1 MKDAKLSRI
10 NNYYKRYENMA
21 TPQSKNQS
29 FLTGV
34 NAEYIAHLH
43 TKYIQSP
50 QTVDASWREFF
61 ENLTDSDLDVLRE
74 MHGASWTPQENRVD
88 ARGFNATR
96 VAEQAQSMAMMPQ
109 MPSYFQ
115 IPQQSQGSNQDSA
128 TLQQAV
134 RDSIRAIQL
143 IRAYRVRGHLVADLD
158 PLGLRQHNIHPEL
171 DPGHYG
177 FTHKDY
183 DRMINLDGVLGME
196 QANLHDILSA
206 VKQIYCGKIGVEF
219 MHMSSPDE
227 KAWIQQR
234 IEEPLNQTDFT
245 PNGKRAI
252 LERLTAAETF
262 EQFLA
267 KKYPGTKKFG
277 IDGGEVLI
285 PAIEQIMKK
294 GGQLGLKE
302 MVIGMAHRGR
312 LNVLANVMG
321 KPFSAI
327 FAEFLGVKTQPDD
340 VLGSGDV
347 KYHLGTSAD
356 RDFDGNNIHLSLTA
370 NPSHLE
376 CVSPVCI
383 GKVRAKQYQ
392 RGDVDG
398 TQVMPILLHGD
409 AAFAGQGIVAETLM
423 ISELPG
429 YSVGGTMH
437 IVINNQIG
445 FTTTPQYSRSG
456 PYCTD
461 VAKLLSAPIFHVNG
475 DDAEAVIH
483 VARIA
488 TEFRQMFKKDV
499 VIDIT
504 CYRRF
509 GHNEGDEPSFT
520 QPVMYQAIR
529 SHKTTRQ
536 IYADQLADEGVVKAD
551 EAQAINDEMTRLLEE
566 SFEAATNY
574 KPNNADF
581 LQGAWSSMKV
591 AESDEKPR
599 RGETAL
605 DEDTYQIVA
614 KGLTTI
620 PEDFNIHSKLTRF
633 IDARKE
639 MFNSGE
645 GFDWATAEAMAFGS
659 LVQQKYGVRLSG
671 QDCGRGTFSQRHA
684 KMYDQ
689 TDGHIYQPL
698 QNISSDQAPFEV
710 HDSPLSE
717 FAVLGFD
724 YGFSLA
730 EPNWLTLWEAQFG
743 DFVNGAQTI
752 IDQFISS
759 GETKWLRM
767 SGLVMLLPHGY
778 EGQGPEHSSAHPER
792 FLSLSAED
800 NWQIVNATTP
810 ANYFH
815 VLRRQMVRNFRK
827 PLIMF
832 TPKSLLRH
840 KLCVSPKSMLTGNST
855 FHRILWDD
863 AEIAGQL
870 NKPKD
875 IKRVVLC
882 TGKVYYDLYQ
892 AREEQ
897 GIKDVVI
904 LRLEQ
909 LYPFPTDALAE
920 ELAKYPKAEIV
931 WCQEEPKNSGYWEF
945 VDRRIENALTVA
957 KHKSSRPSYI
967 GRKPAA
973 SPATGNAKEHK
984 IQQDTL
990 VNEALKVK

>member
-1 MKDAKLSRI
+1 MSQ
-10 NNYYKRYENMA
+10 
-21 TPQSKNQS
+21 TPKQSQNTQS

-34 NAEYIAHLH
+34 NAEYIAHLF
-43 TKYIQSP
+43 TQYQKSP
-50 QTVDASWREFF
+50 MSVDRSWQEFF
-61 ENLTDSDLDVLRE
+61 ANLSDSELDVLRE
-74 MHGASWTPQENRVD
+74 MHGASWTPSGNRMDGRGFAATQQAQYTTQQMPPQVMMQQMPIQQENVVGGAD
-88 ARGFNATR
+88 L
-96 VAEQAQSMAMMPQ
+96 
-109 MPSYFQ
+109 
-115 IPQQSQGSNQDSA
+115 QQS
-128 TLQQAV
+128 V

-158 PLGLRQHNIHPEL
+158 PLGMREQKDHPEL
-171 DPGHYG
+171 NPEHYG
-177 FTHKDY
+177 FTEKDY
-183 DRMINLDGVLGME
+183 ERPIHLDGVLGFE
-196 QANLHDILSA
+196 QATLREIINA
-206 VKQIYCGKIGVEF
+206 VRQIYCGKIGVQF
-219 MHMSSPDE
+219 MHMSSPEE
-227 KAWIQQR
+227 KAWMQAR
-234 IEEPLNQTDFT
+234 IEEPRNQTEFT
-245 PNGKRAI
+245 KEGKKAI
-252 LERLTAAETF
+252 LERLTAAESF

-285 PAIEQIMKK
+285 PALEQIMKR

-327 FAEFLGVKTQPDD
+327 FAEFLGKKTRPDD

-347 KYHLGTSAD
+347 KYHLGTSSD

-376 CVSPVCI
+376 CVNPVVI

-392 RGDVDG
+392 HNDAAG

-423 ISELPG
+423 ISELDG

-437 IVINNQIG
+437 VVINNQIG
-445 FTTTPQYSRSG
+445 FTTMPQYSRSG

-475 DDAEAVIH
+475 DDPEAVVH

-488 TEFRQMFKKDV
+488 TEFRQEFGKDV

-509 GHNEGDEPSFT
+509 GHNEGDEPAFT
-520 QPVMYQAIR
+520 NPLMYQTI
-529 SHKTTRQ
+529 KTHPSTRTL
-536 IYADQLADEGVVKAD
+536 YAQQLESENTLNADETKSIQDDAIASLD
-551 EAQAINDEMTRLLEE
+551 EAFKAAND
-566 SFEAATNY
+566 F
-574 KPNNADF
+574 KPNEADF
-581 LQGAWSSMKV
+581 LQGAWSDMKV
-591 AESDEKPR
+591 AEAEENPR
-599 RGETAL
+599 RGETAIN
-605 DEDTYQIVA
+605 DDMYDVIGR
-614 KGLTTI
+614 GLTTV
-620 PEDFNIHSKLTRF
+620 PEDFNIHSKLKRF
-633 IDARKE
+633 LDSRKK
-639 MFNSGE
+639 MFETGE
-645 GFDWATAEAMAFGS
+645 GFDWATGEAMAFAALG
-659 LVQQKYGVRLSG
+659 QEGFGTRLSG

-698 QNISSDQAPFEV
+698 QNISNDQSPFEV

-717 FAVLGFD
+717 FAVLGYE
-724 YGFSLA
+724 YGFSMA
-730 EPNWLTLWEAQFG
+730 EPKWLTLWEAQFG

-759 GETKWLRM
+759 GESKWLRM

-840 KLCVSPKSMLTGNST
+840 KLCVSKKEMFTENST

-863 AEIAGQL
+863 AELAGDL

-875 IKRVVLC
+875 VKRVVLC

-897 GIKDVVI
+897 GIKDAVI

-909 LYPFPTDALAE
+909 LYPFPMGALAE
-920 ELAKYPKAEIV
+920 ELAKYPNADVV
-931 WCQEEPKNSGYWEF
+931 WCQEEPKNTGYWEF
-945 VDRRIENALTVA
+945 VDRRIEGSLSIA
-957 KHKSSRPSYI
+957 KHKAGRPSYV
-967 GRKPAA
+967 GRKASA
-973 SPATGNAKEHK
+973 SPATGSAGVHK
-984 IQQDTL
+984 AEQEQL
-990 VNEALKVK
+990 VNEALTVK